1 MTLYEKIKDLLC
13 QIEELKPNPDPDKKL
28 PQNSFYLNENDILCC
43 EREKGESRYPYDAD
57 GLVVWAKSSGYIDAC
72 ESTFSIF
79 KTVNFAEDPSI
90 GFFAGIIGGMGM
102 GGGTLLIP
110 ILTIFLSF
118 EQKNAQ
124 AINLLVFIP
133 MAIVAL
139 IIHFKNLK
147 VNRISTE

>member
-13 QIEELKPNPDPDKKL
+13 QIEELKANPDPDKKL

-90 GFFAGIIGGMGM
+90 GFFAGIIGAMIGCKFSLSLNKEVLKKYFGVF
-102 GGGTLLIP
+102 LIVIA
-110 ILTIFLSF
+110 ILEIYS
-118 EQKNAQ
+118 
-124 AINLLVFIP
+124 
-133 MAIVAL
+133 L
-139 IIHFKNLK
+139 IKEYTKKDK
-147 VNRISTE
+147 VNTKNIK